1 MAVYYAS
8 QQPMIDISVILPIY
22 NEEDNIQPLLVEI
35 QSALSNYKYEILAI
49 DDGSRDKSLHVLK
62 ELSHKLPELRIFS
75 FRGNRGQSAAFDAGF
90 RHARGKVVVTM
101 DSDGQN
107 DPADIPKLYNMLES
121 GYDFVTGQRAQRKDG
136 FFLRKLPSKI
146 ANWFIR
152 KVTGTKVKDL
162 GCSLKAYR
170 KEISEDML
178 LYGEMHRFISVL
190 AEMQGARVGE
200 VAVNHRPRI
209 HGTSKYSLTR
219 TFKVVLDLATVWYF
233 MNYHT
238 KPIYVF
244 GGLSLASLFGSFLL
258 STYVLYEKYFEGIF
272 VHRNPL
278 FVIAIVLL
286 VLSILFLVI
295 GLLAEVLVRTYFE
308 SQGKR
313 PYSFKFISDKSAG
326 K

>member
-1 MAVYYAS
+1 ML
-8 QQPMIDISVILPIY
+8 DLSVILPIF
-22 NEEDNIQPLLVEI
+22 NEEENLQPLIAEL
-35 QSALSNYKYEILAI
+35 QAALSSFSYEILAI
-49 DDGSRDKSLHVLK
+49 DDGSTDKSLQVLK
-62 ELSHKLPELRIFS
+62 QLSTKAPQLRILS

-90 RHARGKVVVTM
+90 RHAKGRVVVTM

-107 DPADIPKLYNMLES
+107 DPADIPKLYAMIED

-136 FFLRKLPSKI
+136 FLLRKFPSKI

-162 GCSLKAYR
+162 GCSLKAYK
-170 KEISEDML
+170 KEIAEEML

-200 VAVNHRPRI
+200 VAVNHRARV

-219 TFKVVLDLATVWYF
+219 TFKVVLDLATVWYL

-244 GGLSLASLFGSFLL
+244 GGLSLSTLFGSAVLAA
-258 STYVLYEKYFEGIF
+258 YVLFEKYVEGIF

-278 FVIAIVLL
+278 FIIAAVLL
-286 VLSILFLVI
+286 MLSIQFLVI

-308 SQGKR
+308 SQDKR
-313 PYSFKFISDKSAG
+313 PYSFKYVSDRNS
-326 K
+326 